1 MSRIRSLA
9 YGALGLAVVVVGYL
23 LLSSGGGTGYTVR
36 AEFADVDGLRNGST
50 VKVDGVAAGT
60 VSSISVTRRDTAI
73 VTLKLDPAAAPIGAG
88 ANIHERP
95 TDLLGEHYAELN
107 VGDLTKPQP
116 SGTFISMSRTGASVE
131 LDDILNT
138 LNVDTRTRLRILINE
153 AGVGLAGRG
162 ADFNRLLSDLPPNLN
177 QAQQLLAQVAS
188 QNVTMKNLISEGDRI
203 TAAVNGKR
211 DDLGNLIGVADQALG
226 AVAARQSQLGATI
239 QAAPGAL
246 TQLRTTL
253 DQLGTASQAITPAAQ
268 SLQATAGPLTTTLRA
283 LPPFANAADPTLATA
298 RTVAP
303 ALERLGR
310 EARPPLRA
318 LRPTALNLESVTRA
332 AAPILTEEDQRGMR
346 DLLWFVEVWALG
358 LKGRD
363 ALGHFIGANLQID
376 SSVIVSALDSYLNDT
391 GLSKLGLARG
401 KTASAAAVRKL
412 LAGAGARGPSAAPQ
426 PSAPSASGSTA
437 PSVGGALGAVSSL
450 ANAVTNNVKQTVGK
464 LTGASSP
471 GSHGAAPPSSSSSP
485 TGNAQ
490 RLLDYLLGQ

>member
-303 ALERLGR
+303 ALERLGQR
-310 EARPPLRA
+310 RARRC
-318 LRPTALNLESVTRA
+318 
-332 AAPILTEEDQRGMR
+332 
-346 DLLWFVEVWALG
+346 
-358 LKGRD
+358 
-363 ALGHFIGANLQID
+363 
-376 SSVIVSALDSYLNDT
+376 
-391 GLSKLGLARG
+391 ARC
-401 KTASAAAVRKL
+401 
-412 LAGAGARGPSAAPQ
+412 
-426 PSAPSASGSTA
+426 
-437 PSVGGALGAVSSL
+437 
-450 ANAVTNNVKQTVGK
+450 
-464 LTGASSP
+464 
-471 GSHGAAPPSSSSSP
+471 
-485 TGNAQ
+485 AQ
-490 RLLDYLLGQ
+490 RR